1 MPAEDEK
8 QSSRPP
14 PERELAIRSP
24 GAIVLAYAALA
35 AVWAQIS
42 DAAIQWLFGRNAA
55 VLAYLPTVRRL
66 GFIAVTASLL
76 YFLLRRGNRRLAA
89 AHNALELREVE
100 GEAERSRIE
109 RIARLGHWIWKLD
122 PERLDWQ
129 GGHIEHS
136 DSAAAIFGVTPAEL
150 AISNRAYMDRFV
162 HPADR
167 ERVAKAFA
175 ALDTGYTVEYRIL
188 RPDGEVR
195 TLFEV
200 AENVYDRSGRYLL
213 TQGTMQD
220 ITDQRQ
226 TERVLVEYQG
236 RLDMALW
243 AAKAAYWELD
253 PRTGIHKM
261 MESYYSM
268 LGYPLEESPRE
279 RQAWLGL
286 VHPEDV
292 KRLEASLR
300 LAPFDDRDHEC
311 EFRIKAKDGSWR
323 WMLSRFRAAAYD
335 EQGQP
340 TRLQGIDSDITAR
353 KEAELAVQLER
364 NRARLYLDVAGAIL
378 VVLDVE
384 SRVVLLNR
392 RGSETLGISER
403 DAIGKNWFDAFSPP
417 EEREVQRA
425 SYSAFLAGERGP
437 GQDIEMTLVT
447 AAGEVRLITWH
458 DTLLRNDEGRIVGGI
473 SSGEDITV
481 RRKLEARL
489 EELVTRD
496 ELTGAFNRRHF
507 MTQAPAEM
515 KRALRY
521 RRPLSFIFLD
531 LDDFKSINDRCGH
544 ATGDEV
550 LKAFSR
556 LSEETFRPTDLFAR
570 YGGEEFVVMLPESTM
585 AQAVGAA
592 ERLRTAMRT
601 LVIPA
606 DPPIRGLTASVGVG
620 ALLGEGDSL
629 DSILE
634 RIDQAAYQAKA
645 GGKDRIVVTSKP
657 SSEVEAA
664 G

>member
-1 MPAEDEK
+1 MLAKDEQ
-8 QSSRPP
+8 QSSWPP
-14 PERELAIRSP
+14 PERKLAIRSP
-24 GAIVLAYAALA
+24 GAIALAYAALA
-35 AVWAQIS
+35 ALWALLS
-42 DAAIQWLFGRNAA
+42 DPAIEWFIGHNAA
-55 VLAYLPTVRRL
+55 ALAYVPNLRRL
-66 GFIAVTASLL
+66 AFIAVTASLL
-76 YFLLRRGNRRLAA
+76 YFLLRRGNRRLEA
-89 AHNALELREVE
+89 AHAALELREVE

-109 RIARLGHWIWKLD
+109 RIARIGHWTWQPDPEKLD
-122 PERLDWQ
+122 WH

-136 DSAAAIFGVTPAEL
+136 DSAAAIFGVTPADL
-150 AISNRAYMDRFV
+150 AVSNREYIDRFV
-162 HPADR
+162 YPVDR

-175 ALDTGYTVEYRIL
+175 ALDTGYTLEYRIV
-188 RPDGEVR
+188 RPDGDIR

-200 AENVYDRSGRYLL
+200 AENVYDRSGHYLL

-226 TERVLVEYQG
+226 TERVLIEYQG

-253 PRTGIHKM
+253 PRTGAHKM

-268 LGYPLEESPRE
+268 LGYPLDESPRE
-279 RQAWLGL
+279 RQAWLSL

-300 LAPFDDRDHEC
+300 LAPFDDLDHEC
-311 EFRIKAKDGSWR
+311 EFRIKTKDGSWR
-323 WMLSRFRAAAYD
+323 WMLSRFRAAAFD
-335 EQGQP
+335 GSGHP

-378 VVLDVE
+378 AVLDIE

-417 EEREVQRA
+417 EDREAQRA
-425 SYSAFLAGERGP
+425 SYAAFLAGERGP

-515 KRALRY
+515 QRALRY
-521 RRPLSFIFLD
+521 HRPLSFIFLD
-531 LDDFKSINDRCGH
+531 LDDFKSVNDRYGH
-544 ATGDEV
+544 ATGDDV

-556 LSEETFRPTDLFAR
+556 LCQDTFRPTDLFAR
-570 YGGEEFVVMLPESTM
+570 YGGEEFVVMLPESEI

-592 ERLRTAMRT
+592 ERLRTAMRN
-601 LVIPA
+601 LMIPA
-606 DPPIRGLTASVGVG
+606 DPPVRGLTASIGVG
-620 ALLGEGDSL
+620 ALLGEADSL
-629 DSILE
+629 DAILE

-645 GGKDRIVVTSKP
+645 GGKDRIIVTPRP
-657 SSEVEAA
+657 SPDVGAA